1 MLRPGR
7 GEREDDV
14 GVGVGLV
21 QLEAT
26 ELEELDFHGV
36 AYEFVGLF
44 DFDDGVVAGHV
55 GKNALKVPFLS
66 YYFLQVKVVV
76 RAVLDSL
83 AENHSICGHDGLK
96 VHEVLRKS
104 PCFIEA
110 AKTDIASCDNLVF
123 FNTKDALLLQFV
135 D

>member
-1 MLRPGR
+1 MLRPSR

-21 QLEAT
+21 QLEAS
-26 ELEELDFHGV
+26 ELEKLDFHGV

-55 GKNALKVPFLS
+55 GKNALKVPFLA
-66 YYFLQVKVVV
+66 YYVLQVKVAV
-76 RAVLDSL
+76 RPVLDSL
-83 AENHSICGHDGLK
+83 AESRFICRYNGLK
-96 VHEVLRKS
+96 VHEILCKR

-110 AKTDIASCDNLVF
+110 AKADIASCDNLVF
-123 FNTKDALLLQFV
+123 FNTKDTLLFQFV
-135 D
+135 N